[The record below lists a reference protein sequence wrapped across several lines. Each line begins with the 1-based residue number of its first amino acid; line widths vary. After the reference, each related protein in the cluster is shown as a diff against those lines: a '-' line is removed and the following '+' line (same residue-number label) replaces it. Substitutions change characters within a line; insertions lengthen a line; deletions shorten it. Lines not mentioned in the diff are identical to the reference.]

1 MIYNIQSAILT
12 LPISLSLSLSL
23 SLSFINTHIHIYDPT
38 YHTQKDELLAEELA
52 EKEKNAFEKR
62 QIASRAAE
70 SKLVASDFEVGT
82 YVYYVVSLSLWCFFS
97 S

>member
-12 LPISLSLSLSL
+12 LSLSPSL
-23 SLSFINTHIHIYDPT
+23 IHIYT
-38 YHTQKDELLAEELA
+38 YTTPHINHTQKDELLAEELA